1 MTDVQERRDPA
12 TERVKVAT
20 LVEICGNIPGIPV
33 FEAESV
39 DVSARGMH
47 LRTAYL
53 PEAGAPLVCRFESDG
68 REIVVEGT
76 VAWRREGSRGG
87 EFGVTFTA
95 LDSRSVDALRGLCGP
110 HDQVDEKPQS
120 QVNEPG
126 ARVRLHIE
134 GLGSPMKARVKTGTA
149 AKVQVG
155 SSLEF
160 LKVGRRLE
168 IEDLDLGARR
178 PAEIDT
184 VSVMVDPSTQVPQLV
199 VGLRFEGAEESTPSP
214 TVAATSQSER
224 EAKSLRIPASRVSTD
239 VASGK
244 SPAAANAGASQAS
257 EEEDDAEPEM
267 RGRVAA
273 MAANAEQKAKV
284 ASERLAVVGS
294 AAARGAAGWFK
305 SAAGK
310 VLELKQKRAEPP
322 RRTTSPTKSALSTEK
337 PRLRPQSGA
346 ASANEGEP
354 ARRVSR
360 RAMAVGGG
368 VSLVAVAAIAL
379 ALRGPSAPPPGAKTA
394 AQGATDAVAASGE
407 APTSLPGKAADGVLA
422 NNPSAPG
429 AKGPVTANV
438 PLFGPTP
445 LTTTEPAPLG
455 PPPGTDAAG
464 LEASEKAD
472 ARASLAS
479 RGADQ
484 GFAEEEEGP
493 SRGGERDSA
502 EGKSSS
508 SKSDKKP
515 EDVAPWGHGRVHEP
529 TIHRLRLDG
538 PGAKLSG
545 TVDPTGFTVV
555 VPERKVMEAPNG
567 IAKRDARIARIR
579 AVNTPNGA
587 QISFR
592 FKDSVPSYRV
602 RLRRD
607 YVEFL
612 ISEPSAEAKDSKG
625 EKSSDSSKKKL
636 SGQAR

>member
-68 REIVVEGT
+68 REIVVEGS
-76 VAWRREGSRGG
+76 VAWRREGGRGG

-110 HDQVDEKPQS
+110 SEAADEKPQS

-134 GLGSPMKARVKTGTA
+134 GLGSPMKARVKTGSA

-184 VSVMVDPSTQVPQLV
+184 VSVVVDPSTQIPQLV

-214 TVAATSQSER
+214 TVAATARSER
-224 EAKSLRIPASRVSTD
+224 EAPSLRIPASRVSTD
-239 VASGK
+239 AVPAK
-244 SPAAANAGASQAS
+244 KPAAASASQ
-257 EEEDDAEPEM
+257 EDDEDDSEPEM
-267 RGRVAA
+267 RGRVATI
-273 MAANAEQKAKV
+273 AASAEQKAKV
-284 ASERLAVVGS
+284 AGERLAVVSS
-294 AAARGAAGWFK
+294 AAARGAAGWLK
-305 SAAGK
+305 SAADR
-310 VLELKQKRAEPP
+310 VLELKQRRGTPP
-322 RRTTSPTKSALSTEK
+322 RRTTSPAKSALNPEK

-346 ASANEGEP
+346 AGAAETEP
-354 ARRVSR
+354 TRRVSR
-360 RAMAVGGG
+360 RTLAIGSG
-368 VSLVAVAAIAL
+368 VSLVAVAAVAL

-394 AQGATDAVAASGE
+394 AQSAETLAATSEV
-407 APTSLPGKAADGVLA
+407 PGKAVDAVPA
-422 NNPSAPG
+422 NNANPMG
-429 AKGPVTANV
+429 VKGPVTANV

-445 LTTTEPAPLG
+445 LTTTESAPLG

-464 LEASEKAD
+464 VEASEKAD
-472 ARASLAS
+472 ARASLTS
-479 RGADQ
+479 RSADQ
-484 GFAEEEEGP
+484 AFAEEEEGP
-493 SRGGERDSA
+493 TRNGGRETS
-502 EGKSSS
+502 EGKSASG
-508 SKSDKKP
+508 KSDKKP
-515 EDVAPWGHGRVHEP
+515 EDVAPWGHGRLREP

-538 PGAKLSG
+538 PGAKLAG
-545 TVDPTGFTVV
+545 TVDPTGFTIV
-555 VPERKVMEAPNG
+555 VPERKVMEAPGG
-567 IAKRDARIARIR
+567 ISKRDARIARVR
-579 AVNTPNGA
+579 ATNTPNGA

-612 ISEPSAEAKDSKG
+612 ISEPSAESKAAKP
-625 EKSSDSSKKKL
+625 SDTSKKKPA
-636 SGQAR
+636 SHAH